1 MRAFM
6 LFVHT
11 LLGKR
16 EKMAKTWHKKAFRY
30 FMPVDRMYFMNPLD
44 KTNKGGHI
52 PVTAFGIIMT
62 RRPRL

>member
-1 MRAFM
+1 MHRGLIFLLKYIRKIIIM
-6 LFVHT
+6 WRLFQM
-11 LLGKR
+11 
-16 EKMAKTWHKKAFRY
+16 KM
-30 FMPVDRMYFMNPLD
+30 N